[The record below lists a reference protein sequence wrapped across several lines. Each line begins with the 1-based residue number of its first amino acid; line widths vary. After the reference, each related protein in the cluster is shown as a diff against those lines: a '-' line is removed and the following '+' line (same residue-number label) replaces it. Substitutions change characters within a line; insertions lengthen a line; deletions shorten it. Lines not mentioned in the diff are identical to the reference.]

1 MFIRI
6 EQAKVLDLLA
16 EEPEGL
22 TTLELCDLT
31 ERSNSN
37 MRRGL
42 YTLEKDDLVAFT
54 EGIGRQTRLL
64 LTWRI
69 TSKGHA
75 VLAEHKERNATRSF
89 EHDPN
94 LPVPTALTGVSSVFN
109 WRP

>member
-16 EEPEGL
+16 EESEGL

-42 YTLEKDDLVAFT
+42 YTLEKDDLVGFT
-54 EGIGRQTRLL
+54 EGTGRQTRLL
-64 LTWRI
+64 LTWKI
-69 TSKGHA
+69 TPKGRT
-75 VLAEHKERNATRSF
+75 VLAEHKERNAARAF

-94 LPVPTALTGVSSVFN
+94 LPVPTALTGINSVFN